1 MENVMSRTR
10 ASHAFPV
17 LGVLSV
23 LSLFVAGVTGQTPAR
38 FCENSSQSQ
47 PEGSLLEIRR
57 LGRGMIS
64 PTIPQLF
71 IRVLDNGLV
80 EYETYTGKQII
91 LRKKKLQPAAVLEIR
106 RLMEAK
112 DLVDARQEYPLL
124 EDFKDALMK
133 TCVTYKQREQYQH
146 VLLINYTPMN
156 PKAEGYYPP
165 SLMKLLGKIE
175 EIRPKTKYEHRY
187 RLDKSGLQ

>member
-1 MENVMSRTR
+1 
-10 ASHAFPV
+10 
-17 LGVLSV
+17 
-23 LSLFVAGVTGQTPAR
+23 
-38 FCENSSQSQ
+38 
-47 PEGSLLEIRR
+47 
-57 LGRGMIS
+57 MIS

-71 IRVLDNGLV
+71 IRVLDNGVV

-91 LRKKKLQPAAVLEIR
+91 LRKKEPRPAAVLEIR

-124 EDFKDALMK
+124 EDFKDALMN
-133 TCVTYKQREQYQH
+133 TCVTYKQGEQYQH

-165 SLMKLLGKIE
+165 SLMKLLEKIE
-175 EIRPKTKYEHRY
+175 QIRPKTKYEHRY
-187 RLDKSGLQ
+187 RLDKLGLQ